1 MNYLETIKNI
11 TKDKNKR
18 IENLVFL
25 VVLLVILLI
34 AINLIFNKD
43 DNKENSNNTS
53 SNPNIIDNNNQ
64 SMSSQSELETKLA
77 NVLSQISGV
86 SDVSV
91 VVTYSQ
97 DSKQNIAYNTKES
110 EKDGE
115 KTSEKSVA
123 YNEDGSKK
131 TAVVESIEMPKVEGI
146 LVVAKGA
153 STVDMR
159 SKIATAIATVTGIPV
174 YKVQVFEKQG

>member
-1 MNYLETIKNI
+1 M
-11 TKDKNKR
+11 
-18 IENLVFL
+18 
-25 VVLLVILLI
+25 
-34 AINLIFNKD
+34 AI
-43 DNKENSNNTS
+43 
-53 SNPNIIDNNNQ
+53 
-64 SMSSQSELETKLA
+64 
-77 NVLSQISGV
+77 V
-86 SDVSV
+86 
-91 VVTYSQ
+91 
-97 DSKQNIAYNTKES
+97 AYNTKES

-131 TAVVESIEMPKVEGI
+131 TAIVESIEMPKVEGI

-153 STVDMR
+153 SSVDIR